1 MPQPVQTR
9 QVQRLTPED
18 FLAHPVWEFVPDEEL
33 APGQDEATV
42 RPSAVPEVNDAGG
55 LYVIAADALLND
67 GTQLPGYVYSG
78 DPDDPAA
85 VQPHLLIAG
94 TQVNFWFGS
103 LRFRAYPEDYLNACY
118 AVLDR
123 DRDAIFP
130 IRFVSRV
137 PVNGAPMTV
146 VVTGFK
152 ASDHHDTVFNLG

>member
-1 MPQPVQTR
+1 MIHPMPPQVRTT

-18 FLAHPVWEFVPDEEL
+18 LLAHPVWEFVPDDEL
-33 APGQDEATV
+33 QPGQDAATV
-42 RPSAVPEVNDAGG
+42 RPCAAPEVHDAEG
-55 LYVIAADALLND
+55 LYVIAADAQLND

-78 DPDDPAA
+78 DPGDPAA

-103 LRFRAYPEDYLNACY
+103 LRFRAYPENYLNACH

-137 PVNGAPMTV
+137 PSTAHP
-146 VVTGFK
+146 
-152 ASDHHDTVFNLG
+152 

>member
-67 GTQLPGYVYSG
+67 GTQLAGYVYSG

-103 LRFRAYPEDYLNACY
+103 LRFRGGPEEFVNAAYAILSQ
-118 AVLDR
+118 LDG
-123 DRDAIFP
+123 AIFP
-130 IRFVSRV
+130 IRFTTRV
-137 PVNGAPMTV
+137 PVDGAPLTV

-152 ASDHHDTVFNLG
+152 ASDHHDQVISIG